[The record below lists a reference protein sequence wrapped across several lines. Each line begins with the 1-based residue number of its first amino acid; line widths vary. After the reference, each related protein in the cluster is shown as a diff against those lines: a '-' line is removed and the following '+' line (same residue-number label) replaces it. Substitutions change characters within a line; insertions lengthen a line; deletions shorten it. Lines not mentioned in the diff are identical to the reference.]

1 MRSINKPAAALA
13 ATAAITMG
21 TAVSSNPL
29 SEAFG
34 AEAGALPLGEVLVDA
49 ARAFSKVDMNQ
60 DGLVDE
66 DEFAAQRVVYA
77 QLARFNR
84 VVPIDGHDVVSI
96 AVPEDVPQSMSTPE
110 RAALDAVARRDY
122 HMRVLA
128 EPGLTEQAFSEWRL
142 ETFRSADRDRDGVLH
157 EKELDTYARL
167 VAGELSAGI
176 SGI

>member
-1 MRSINKPAAALA
+1 MTRIKKPAAALA
-13 ATAAITMG
+13 VTAVVTMG
-21 TAVSSNPL
+21 TAVSSNTL

-34 AEAGALPLGEVLVDA
+34 AEAGALPLGEALVDA

-84 VVPIDGHDVVSI
+84 VVPVDGHDVVSI
-96 AVPEDVPQSMSTPE
+96 AVPEAVPQSMSHPE
-110 RAALDAVARRDY
+110 RAALDAIARRDY

-128 EPGLTEQAFSEWRL
+128 EPGLTQQTWSEWRL
-142 ETFRSADRDRDGVLH
+142 ETFRSADRNRDGILAGR
-157 EKELDTYARL
+157 ELDTYAML
-167 VAGELSAGI
+167 VAGELSAGV